1 MAESAGS
8 ALTWP
13 DFAILAA
20 SLAALV
26 VIGGA
31 FSREQQATEDFFLAR
46 RRIPW
51 WAACL
56 SFLAT
61 EISAVTIIA
70 VPATAYSENWEYG
83 QFFVGSSLAKFAV
96 AFLFIPAFYRFNCTT
111 IYEFL
116 LFRFGQASQVTSSIF
131 FFITRLL
138 GSGVRLMAAALAVAV
153 LIGWPL
159 WATIAL
165 FTVVSIAYIGLGG
178 VKAVVWTNVFQATMF
193 LLGGA
198 LTVGFLVWRTDG
210 GIGAMVG
217 TAAEAGRLSVINW
230 GPAPG
235 APDFWHRVLT
245 DPNIFWLAILNGFV
259 GSMAAFGTDF
269 DLMQRLL
276 TVETR
281 GESQRTLSLTPL
293 GTLVTLLLYLA
304 IGAGLFT
311 YYAQHPGVSLP
322 RPDEIFPYFIR
333 TVMPVV
339 LRGVMLTAIVLA
351 SIDSPLGSLSASF
364 VTDIYRPLIAPG
376 RTARL
381 GFLLLRQDPLAR
393 LQDRG
398 GYLRLPPRR
407 LPPGA
412 PHPAAGESRQRGRHD
427 RHGRG
432 QPRAPRARRG
442 RRHRLCLVVAGHPG
456 HGGHHGAGA
465 AALPGARSRPP
476 FTARG
481 GPRAIRSGGG
491 SRTSPGRR
499 PHPPPRR
506 SRVPDRGGLAFGR
519 QVPGLSHD
527 RLGGRALRR
536 TGVHR
541 ERGRR
546 RLRPGRARLRR
557 PARRPQSSVRARQD
571 RVLLCGL
578 RGRVDHLRLRPRRV
592 LRAA

>member
-20 SLAALV
+20 SLGALV
-26 VIGGA
+26 LIGGA
-31 FSREQQATEDFFLAR
+31 LSREQQATEDFFLAR

-61 EISAVTIIA
+61 EISAVTIIS

-83 QFFVGSSLAKFAV
+83 QFFIGSSLAKLAV

-159 WATIAL
+159 WATITL

-178 VKAVVWTNVFQATMF
+178 VKAVVWTNVFQASMF
-193 LLGGA
+193 LVGGA
-198 LTVGFLVWRTDG
+198 LTVGFLFWRIDG
-210 GIGAMVG
+210 GVGAMLG

-376 RTARL
+376 RTDRHYLLVSRVAVVGFGLALAALAWGFSFFDKILWLAFKIAGVTFGSLL
-381 GFLLLRQDPLAR
+381 GVFLLGLLTRLRANHANVVAMIVMAVVNLVLLLLSEAGVIAFAWSWLVILGTLGTMVLAPL
-393 LQDRG
+393 LSPVLD
-398 GYLRLPPRR
+398 
-407 LPPGA
+407 
-412 PHPAAGESRQRGRHD
+412 RGRH
-427 RHGRG
+427 
-432 QPRAPRARRG
+432 
-442 RRHRLCLVVAGHPG
+442 
-456 HGGHHGAGA
+456 
-465 AALPGARSRPP
+465 
-476 FTARG
+476 
-481 GPRAIRSGGG
+481 
-491 SRTSPGRR
+491 
-499 PHPPPRR
+499 
-506 SRVPDRGGLAFGR
+506 
-519 QVPGLSHD
+519 
-527 RLGGRALRR
+527 
-536 TGVHR
+536 
-541 ERGRR
+541 
-546 RLRPGRARLRR
+546 LRPEAN
-557 PARRPQSSVRARQD
+557 PAR
-571 RVLLCGL
+571 
-578 RGRVDHLRLRPRRV
+578 
-592 LRAA
+592 